1 MDDSTFPH
9 ELVQAQ
15 RDWNAA
21 YAELARPRVRRS
33 TTEVRR
39 TLLRLSA
46 WIRWHPYWTTS
57 GAGPAARVRLREAAR
72 TRTGRQDVRSA

>member
-1 MDDSTFPH
+1 MDVSTFPH

-15 RDWNAA
+15 RDWNAV

-33 TTEVRR
+33 TELRR
-39 TLLRLSA
+39 TLLRLSV

-72 TRTGRQDVRSA
+72 THAGHQGVRSA

>member
-1 MDDSTFPH
+1 MDDSTFPL

-15 RDWNAA
+15 REWNAA
-21 YAELARPRVRRS
+21 YEELARPRARRS
-33 TTEVRR
+33 TELRR
-39 TLLRLSA
+39 TLLRLSV
-46 WIRWHPYWTTS
+46 WIRWHPYWATS